1 MKTIA
6 KEKVEL
12 AERLLKVIEARKE
25 LEKEEKAL
33 KDTVKE
39 IMGEEK
45 VLEAGPI
52 LILLDDRQRTDLDKK
67 RMVQDLGMDLIK
79 QYETLSS
86 FQIMTVRSK

>member
-6 KEKVEL
+6 KEKVQL
-12 AERLLKVIEARKE
+12 AERLLKVIETRKE

-33 KDTVKE
+33 KDEVKE
-39 IMGEEK
+39 LMGDEK
-45 VLEAGPI
+45 LLEAGPV

-67 RMVQDLGMDLIK
+67 RMIQDLGMDLIK